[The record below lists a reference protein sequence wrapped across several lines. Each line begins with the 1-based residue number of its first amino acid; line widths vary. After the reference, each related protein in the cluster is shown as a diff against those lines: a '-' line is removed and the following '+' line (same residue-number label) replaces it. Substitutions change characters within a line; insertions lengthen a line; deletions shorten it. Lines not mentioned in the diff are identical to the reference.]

1 MFFYRQDIS
10 LEFTSYSYLIFLAP
24 SLMKFAIHVDCHKGK
39 AGQKTTLLVKGSSSQ
54 GEITP
59 PMGTQMISQMKTL
72 MSSSQ
77 QLMQQTTKQRTVAE
91 QQLLSLKQ
99 QTNLQ
104 LKCPQC
110 AFIAANIQDLKV
122 WSPLLLTLTKKDL
135 WLICCRSTMT
145 KFTGLMES
153 PWLKMLSGFVSRRS

>member
-10 LEFTSYSYLIFLAP
+10 LEFISYSYLIFLAP
-24 SLMKFAIHVDCHKGK
+24 SLMKFAIHVDSHKGK
-39 AGQKTTLLVKGSSSQ
+39 AGQKGTLLVKGSSSQ
-54 GEITP
+54 GGITP

-77 QLMQQTTKQRTVAE
+77 QLIQQTTKQQTE
-91 QQLLSLKQ
+91 QQLLSLKHQ
-99 QTNLQ
+99 KNLQ
-104 LKCPQC
+104 MKCPQC
-110 AFIAANIQDLKV
+110 AFIGANIQDLKV

-135 WLICCRSTMT
+135 LLICCRSTMT

-153 PWLKMLSGFVSRRS
+153 PGLKMLSGFVSRRS

>member
-10 LEFTSYSYLIFLAP
+10 IEFISYSYLIFLAP
-24 SLMKFAIHVDCHKGK
+24 SLMKFAIHVDSHKGK

-77 QLMQQTTKQRTVAE
+77 QLIQQTTKQQTE
-91 QQLLSLKQ
+91 QQLLSLKHQ
-99 QTNLQ
+99 KNLQ

-153 PWLKMLSGFVSRRS
+153 PGLKMLSGFVSRRS

>member
-24 SLMKFAIHVDCHKGK
+24 SLMKFAIHVDSHIKGK

-77 QLMQQTTKQRTVAE
+77 QLIQQTTKQQTE
-91 QQLLSLKQ
+91 QQLLNSLKHQ
-99 QTNLQ
+99 KNLQ
-104 LKCPQC
+104 MKCPQC
-110 AFIAANIQDLKV
+110 AFIGANIQDLKV

-135 WLICCRSTMT
+135 
-145 KFTGLMES
+145 
-153 PWLKMLSGFVSRRS
+153 

>member
-10 LEFTSYSYLIFLAP
+10 IEFISYSYLIFLAP
-24 SLMKFAIHVDCHKGK
+24 SLMKFAIHVDSHKGK
-39 AGQKTTLLVKGSSSQ
+39 AGQKGTLLVKGSSSQ
-54 GEITP
+54 GGITP
-59 PMGTQMISQMKTL
+59 PMISQMKTL
-72 MSSSQ
+72 MSRSQ

-135 WLICCRSTMT
+135 
-145 KFTGLMES
+145 
-153 PWLKMLSGFVSRRS
+153 